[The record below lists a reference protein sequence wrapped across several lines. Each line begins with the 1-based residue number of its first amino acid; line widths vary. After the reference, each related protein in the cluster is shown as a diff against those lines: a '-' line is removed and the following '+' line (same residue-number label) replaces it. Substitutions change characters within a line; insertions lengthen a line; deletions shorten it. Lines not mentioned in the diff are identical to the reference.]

1 MQLAI
6 LIVVLVS
13 GEAFLIWFLAALIR
27 DTSAPRLPVSDRVV
41 REGKPVLMFPA
52 LPGDR
57 AGRGSPG
64 PARRVAPIRNRKRF
78 FVGMFLLI
86 CGLMPRARAQ
96 QPGSTSTEAPKDT
109 RQVWEYGGFIDVGYL
124 HDFSYPH
131 NHLFRSRGTTFHVNE
146 TDVNMGAV
154 YLRKKPSEQSR
165 WGVELT
171 GQAGKDSEVFGFSAT
186 APPLPGAEGL
196 RHLGPTNVSYLAPVG
211 KGLTFQGGIFSSFVG
226 YDSLYAKDNFN
237 YTRPWGAD
245 FTPYLMLGVNADY
258 PVTPKVTLTGFVV
271 NGYWHLANANSV
283 PSFGGQVAYKPTDHW
298 TLKQTFLVGP
308 HQADTTLEFWRFLTD
323 TIAEWKRDPVT
334 VAFEINASTEKVAA
348 LGNPRAAW
356 VAAQLPVK
364 WQIDKHWAV
373 AVRPEVAWDSDGRW
387 TLAAQTVKALTTT
400 IEYRVPI
407 RKANAIFRLEH
418 RIDDSRGPQGGFFY
432 HGDVAPGVP
441 RLKPTQ
447 NLLILGVIFT
457 YDGTFRH

>member
-6 LIVVLVS
+6 RVVVLVA
-13 GEAFLIWFLAALIR
+13 GEAFLVWFLAALIR
-27 DTSAPRLPVSDRVV
+27 ETSPSKASVSYRVI
-41 REGKPVLMFPA
+41 REKKPVLEFPA

-57 AGRGSPG
+57 AERGSPG
-64 PARRVAPIRNRKRF
+64 SARRTTPSGKRKRF
-78 FVGMFLLI
+78 VVVLLLLI
-86 CGLMPRARAQ
+86 CALMPPARAQ
-96 QPGSTSTEAPKDT
+96 QPNSTSAEAPKDT
-109 RQVWEYGGFIDVGYL
+109 RQTWEYGGFIDGGYL
-124 HDFSYPH
+124 HDFNYPH
-131 NHLFRSRGTTFHVNE
+131 NHLFRSRGTTFHVNAV
-146 TDVNMGAV
+146 DVNMAGA
-154 YLRKKPSEQSR
+154 YLRKKASEQSR

-171 GQAGKDSEVFGFSAT
+171 AQAGKDSEVFGFSAT

-211 KGLTFQGGIFSSFVG
+211 KGLTFQGGIFSSFIG

-245 FTPYLMLGVNADY
+245 FTPYLMLGINASY
-258 PVTPKVTLTGFVV
+258 PVNSKVTAAGFVV

-283 PSFGGQVAYKPTDHW
+283 PSFGGQVAYQPVAHW
-298 TLKQTFLVGP
+298 TLKETVLVGP
-308 HQADTTLEFWRFLTD
+308 HQADTSLEFWRFLSD
-323 TIAEWKRDPVT
+323 TIVEWKRDKFT
-334 VAFEINASTEKVAA
+334 VAFESINSTEKVATV
-348 LGNPRAAW
+348 GEPRATW
-356 VAAQLPVK
+356 VSAQLPMK

-387 TLAAQTVKALTTT
+387 TLVAQTVKALTTT

-418 RIDDSRGPQGGFFY
+418 RIDDSRGPQGGFFDD
-432 HGDVAPGVP
+432 GNVAPGVP
-441 RLKPTQ
+441 RLKPSQ
-447 NLLILGVIFT
+447 NLLILGVILT